1 MVLKEVWAASDKC
14 REDGG
19 DGTPLVRR
27 VVLPLEAKKK
37 FSELL
42 FRPRR
47 FLRRYGQRAI
57 SIDKRVGGNTFWRKG
72 GVVTKVLTS
81 THFR

>member
-1 MVLKEVWAASDKC
+1 M
-14 REDGG
+14 
-19 DGTPLVRR
+19 
-27 VVLPLEAKKK
+27 PLEVKKK
-37 FSELL
+37 FSELLFRPRRFLKSASQKKEDSELL

-57 SIDKRVGGNTFWRKG
+57 SIDKRVWGNTFWRKG

>member
-1 MVLKEVWAASDKC
+1 MISVEKT
-14 REDGG
+14 GG

-47 FLRRYGQRAI
+47 SLKFKILMVLKEVWAASDKYREEGGGEHLLEEGWCCYQD
-57 SIDKRVGGNTFWRKG
+57 IDFHTF
-72 GVVTKVLTS
+72 
-81 THFR
+81 